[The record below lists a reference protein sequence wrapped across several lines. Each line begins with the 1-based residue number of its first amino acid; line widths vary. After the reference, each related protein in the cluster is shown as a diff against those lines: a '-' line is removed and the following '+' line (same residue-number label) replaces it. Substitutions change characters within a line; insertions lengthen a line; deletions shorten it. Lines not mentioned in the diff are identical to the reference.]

1 MIVMAVSASTIDVFT
16 LNCAL
21 VAPAGTVTVP
31 GACPEVLFDQ
41 TETTAPPVG
50 AAPVRATVPV
60 TAVPPGTNVEPRLM
74 DLTEILPTNG
84 FEAANASACPF
95 VSFATRFVPKDAN
108 AIC

>member
-31 GACPEVLFDQ
+31 GACPAVLFDQ

-50 AAPVRATVPV
+50 AAPVRVTVPV
-60 TAVPPGTNVEPRLM
+60 TALPPGINAEPRLI
-74 DLTEILPTNG
+74 DLTEMLPTNG
-84 FEAANASACPF
+84 FEATNASAWPL
-95 VSFATRFVPKDAN
+95 VSLDTRLAATDAN
-108 AIC
+108 AT